1 FRGNQ
6 EEVIRTV
13 LSGSDC
19 FCIMPT
25 GGGKS
30 LCYEIPALM
39 KPGVVIVVSPL
50 IALMQ
55 NQVESL
61 RKKNIPAEYLS
72 SSISAARRANILAD
86 LGNGRP
92 ALKLLYVTP
101 EAVDTH
107 TIMSVFKKLHDRG
120 LLSLFAVDE
129 AHCISSWGHD
139 FRPAYRKLS
148 SLRQRFS
155 NVPILALTATAVA
168 KVREDIVSSLCLR
181 NPTTLISSFNRPN
194 IYYEVRYKDLMDPYK
209 DLRDTLLASKQ
220 QCGIIYCHSRSTC
233 DELACWLT
241 RDGLK
246 CKVYHA
252 GLSTAARTEALDD
265 WSRGKIPIM
274 IATVAFGMGIDRGIV
289 RLVCHYSLPK
299 SIEAFYQESGRA
311 GRDQQPCR
319 SILYYG
325 VQDRRTME
333 FIIKKDDG
341 ARGKGPPQPQRVKNA
356 LDAFQKMVDY
366 CELLSCRRMKLLT
379 HFGETATPRLCAGG
393 CDVCKTPH
401 TVKMALQELRESGAV
416 GGSGG
421 GGMQQRVHMGR
432 PPLSSKLK
440 ELVESEFW
448 KRDDDAEEEPEDSI
462 SGSDGEDEASEKIAR
477 VERRMGKR
485 PSFAS
490 KMDAMSRAEEAYNC
504 EHAAPRSRLASLRQ
518 QFKVPRLASGA
529 SSPNTGF
536 TSARSVMAASSLSNR
551 APAKTLD
558 AAMEK
563 GIPCS
568 PCQCGILIT
577 IAATVFSFFVIQLA
591 NLDLKGH
598 SLCLLP
604 DGLKS
609 KHSCYALIP
618 PEGNHNGSGLQ
629 EKLTVNVTVPRRAK
643 RSPVQWTETAHVII
657 YDAITAL
664 QHPRS
669 CDDAKLMV
677 VEADVSGLMWNFR
690 SFVRALS
697 LGMKLN
703 RTVIPAPRRLGGKRW
718 EYATFDGCDEKH
730 LGCYFPNI
738 TTCKIP
744 DDLNSPVSWKSWNFT
759 CNGLCDVDRLAE
771 ISNERVIY
779 LEPMNGVYPG
789 WGGDIWP
796 SHFWTQMRNDPFR
809 ILRQCGNAELAGFFA
824 GSGAP
829 FMLHAI
835 ISQWLFQPQH
845 HILDIEKDI
854 LKQYPGWSRPAVSL
868 HIRRTDKEQEDP
880 FWRLH
885 GHQYRGLSNYTNAIE
900 TSAANLSMH
909 WNSLFIM
916 SDSQTVI
923 KNMESYVATI
933 SDAPSLMFDNL
944 TDRTV
949 LERVGGHVYVPAD
962 EKKGIQDHFLASF
975 SLAYKIS
982 DHAIGTLSSNVFRV
996 LVQLL
1001 GAERKM
1007 VQTEMVGI
1015 LATSLDTPEGWAG

>member
-61 RKKNIPAEYLS
+61 RKKSIPAEYLS

-107 TIMSVFKKLHDRG
+107 TILSVLRKLHDRG

-139 FRPAYRKLS
+139 FRPAYRRLS

-233 DELACWLT
+233 DELACYLT

-252 GLSTAARTEALDD
+252 GLSTAARTEALED

-325 VQDRRTME
+325 VQDKRTME

-341 ARGKGPPQPQRVKNA
+341 SRGKGPPQPQRVKNA

-401 TVKMALQELRESGAV
+401 AVKAALQELRESGAV

-421 GGMQQRVHMGR
+421 GMQPRVQMGR

-440 ELVESEFW
+440 DLVESEFW
-448 KRDDDAEEEPEDSI
+448 KRDDDEEEPEESI
-462 SGSDGEDEASEKIAR
+462 SGSDGES
-477 VERRMGKR
+477 
-485 PSFAS
+485 
-490 KMDAMSRAEEAYNC
+490 
-504 EHAAPRSRLASLRQ
+504 
-518 QFKVPRLASGA
+518 
-529 SSPNTGF
+529 T
-536 TSARSVMAASSLSNR
+536 
-551 APAKTLD
+551 
-558 AAMEK
+558 
-563 GIPCS
+563 
-568 PCQCGILIT
+568 
-577 IAATVFSFFVIQLA
+577 
-591 NLDLKGH
+591 
-598 SLCLLP
+598 
-604 DGLKS
+604 
-609 KHSCYALIP
+609 
-618 PEGNHNGSGLQ
+618 
-629 EKLTVNVTVPRRAK
+629 
-643 RSPVQWTETAHVII
+643 
-657 YDAITAL
+657 
-664 QHPRS
+664 
-669 CDDAKLMV
+669 
-677 VEADVSGLMWNFR
+677 
-690 SFVRALS
+690 
-697 LGMKLN
+697 
-703 RTVIPAPRRLGGKRW
+703 
-718 EYATFDGCDEKH
+718 
-730 LGCYFPNI
+730 
-738 TTCKIP
+738 
-744 DDLNSPVSWKSWNFT
+744 
-759 CNGLCDVDRLAE
+759 
-771 ISNERVIY
+771 
-779 LEPMNGVYPG
+779 
-789 WGGDIWP
+789 
-796 SHFWTQMRNDPFR
+796 
-809 ILRQCGNAELAGFFA
+809 
-824 GSGAP
+824 
-829 FMLHAI
+829 
-835 ISQWLFQPQH
+835 
-845 HILDIEKDI
+845 
-854 LKQYPGWSRPAVSL
+854 
-868 HIRRTDKEQEDP
+868 
-880 FWRLH
+880 
-885 GHQYRGLSNYTNAIE
+885 
-900 TSAANLSMH
+900 
-909 WNSLFIM
+909 
-916 SDSQTVI
+916 
-923 KNMESYVATI
+923 
-933 SDAPSLMFDNL
+933 
-944 TDRTV
+944 
-949 LERVGGHVYVPAD
+949 
-962 EKKGIQDHFLASF
+962 
-975 SLAYKIS
+975 
-982 DHAIGTLSSNVFRV
+982 
-996 LVQLL
+996 
-1001 GAERKM
+1001 
-1007 VQTEMVGI
+1007 
-1015 LATSLDTPEGWAG
+1015 